1 MRTNGIENFLGIPYA
16 KPPVGSRRWAPPQPA
31 APWSGVR
38 SGATYGS
45 YCPQPRGLRSPTIVV
60 DEDCLFINVQRPVGL
75 TAGAKRPVFVYI
87 HGGGFAFGSSAR
99 DGQDLL
105 VQRDGIIGVTMNYRL
120 GALGF
125 LAVPGLTAE
134 SGAAGDFGLL
144 DQQLALRWVRDNIA
158 AFGGDPSRVTIG
170 GESAGGWSVCDH
182 LVAPGSRDLFVRA
195 ISQSGS
201 CFSRSLSRAE
211 ADGEDFARTL
221 GCADRAGMVACLRG
235 KQVVELLDHQATG
248 YFPTHGN
255 SVLPEAPRVAVAEGR
270 FAHVPELIG
279 SNLDEQRSFTMGAVG
294 WSAAKYVADIRR
306 RFGQDADRVL
316 AAYPAPS
323 GTSPQA
329 IAYQLA
335 AVNTDAGLTGSDNI
349 EWGIGGCGAAWLRQ
363 TLAHQVPVYAYEFAY
378 RDGPGWYPIANYVWG
393 AGHAADLVYLYPNHD
408 GGIVYAHFSPGEH
421 QLSDELGALLGRL
434 HHDRTTRRRRAEILA
449 RVQRQPWP
457 PVADDR
463 PADGRD
469 GDHVRVGA
477 SLRRLERDDWRYRA
491 ALTRMPVPRSTRRH
505 PGTAFR
511 DVAWRERRVA
521 SSGFHIGRS
530 AQERRPYSRFVCRR
544 RIASASMPSV
554 VISLTTMTSNSTNRH
569 PS

>member
-1 MRTNGIENFLGIPYA
+1 MAGRSATI
-16 KPPVGSRRWAPPQPA
+16 SWRRD
-31 APWSGVR
+31 R
-38 SGATYGS
+38 AT
-45 YCPQPRGLRSPTIVV
+45 C
-60 DEDCLFINVQRPVGL
+60 
-75 TAGAKRPVFVYI
+75 
-87 HGGGFAFGSSAR
+87 SS
-99 DGQDLL
+99 
-105 VQRDGIIGVTMNYRL
+105 
-120 GALGF
+120 
-125 LAVPGLTAE
+125 
-134 SGAAGDFGLL
+134 
-144 DQQLALRWVRDNIA
+144 
-158 AFGGDPSRVTIG
+158 
-170 GESAGGWSVCDH
+170 
-182 LVAPGSRDLFVRA
+182 RA

-421 QLSDELGALLGRL
+421 QLSDELVRYWGAFITTGR
-434 HHDRTTRRRRAEILA
+434 
-449 RVQRQPWP
+449 P
-457 PVADDR
+457 
-463 PADGRD
+463 
-469 GDHVRVGA
+469 
-477 SLRRLERDDWRYRA
+477 
-491 ALTRMPVPRSTRRH
+491 
-505 PGTAFR
+505 
-511 DVAWRERRVA
+511 DVAGLKSWPAFNA
-521 SSGFHIGRS
+521 SHGLLSLTIDQPTVETATTF
-530 AQERRPYSRFVCRR
+530 
-544 RIASASMPSV
+544 ASAHRCDV
-554 VISLTTMTSNSTNRH
+554 WNEMTGD
-569 PS
+569 PVQP